1 MWETQ
6 PAGRARSLRN
16 RGDRVVLS
24 VRVELLDAVADA
36 RSRRQSREL
45 LARRSA
51 SGPTGGGDRRAHV
64 GACTQFPGS
73 RFEYGHEYG
82 TRAQRT
88 AHIDHNGFTGL
99 LEIRIAGKRSNYTC
113 V

>member
-73 RFEYGHEYG
+73 RFQYGHMS
-82 TRAQRT
+82 TVRVHSAPHT
-88 AHIDHNGFTGL
+88 
-99 LEIRIAGKRSNYTC
+99 
-113 V
+113 